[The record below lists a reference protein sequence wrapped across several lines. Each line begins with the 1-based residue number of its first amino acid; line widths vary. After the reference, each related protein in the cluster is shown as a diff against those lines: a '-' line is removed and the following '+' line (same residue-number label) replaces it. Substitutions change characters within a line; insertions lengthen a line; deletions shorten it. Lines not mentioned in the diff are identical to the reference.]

1 MVTKSVANSI
11 LALRIVALA
20 TSAASMA
27 LLVTNSY
34 KFQNGAEVKYQ
45 DFNSYS
51 LVVAMAVVACAYS
64 ILQLPFAI
72 YYAVRLE
79 RLINNGFLPKFD
91 FYADQVISLCLGVAI
106 GGGFALSVELK
117 KFIDQQLIYHHSF
130 NSTYSKLLIRGF
142 ISSAFLL
149 VTFLSMAIL
158 SFISSKN
165 IRPRQQPNPPPPIF
179 SPV

>member
-34 KFQNGAEVKYQ
+34 KFQNGAEVNYQ
-45 DFNSYS
+45 EFDSYS
-51 LVVAMAVVACAYS
+51 LVVAIAAITCAYS
-64 ILQLPFAI
+64 IVQLPFAV
-72 YYAVRLE
+72 YYAIRHK

-91 FYADQVISLCLGVAI
+91 LYADQVISLSLGVAI
-106 GGGFALSVELK
+106 GAGFALSVELK
-117 KFIDQQLIYHHSF
+117 NFLTEHVINLNNF
-130 NSTYSKLLIRGF
+130 NFKGPYNKLLVQGL

-149 VTFLSMAIL
+149 VTFFSMAIL

-165 IRPRQQPNPPPPIF
+165 QPRQLPNPL
-179 SPV
+179 